1 MTNIFGGECH
11 YPVQFQGLRGAK
23 ETVLVSNSR
32 LAETSLFHEPDL
44 STGKLWLAKKY
55 QELEK
60 LTNIIQAKHNQLGEF
75 ECHIF
80 LYIILGNIKVPE
92 CLSFSPT
99 ASAILSVSQNR
110 VYYAPFIIQI
120 YCSLSSSFARET

>member
-32 LAETSLFHEPDL
+32 LAETSLSHEPEL
-44 STGKLWLAKKY
+44 NTGKLWLAKKY

-60 LTNIIQAKHNQLGEF
+60 FTNIIQAKQNQLGEF
-75 ECHIF
+75 E
-80 LYIILGNIKVPE
+80 
-92 CLSFSPT
+92 
-99 ASAILSVSQNR
+99 
-110 VYYAPFIIQI
+110 IQI
-120 YCSLSSSFARET
+120 VLYYFWEHQSFRILAIFSNCFCNFGG